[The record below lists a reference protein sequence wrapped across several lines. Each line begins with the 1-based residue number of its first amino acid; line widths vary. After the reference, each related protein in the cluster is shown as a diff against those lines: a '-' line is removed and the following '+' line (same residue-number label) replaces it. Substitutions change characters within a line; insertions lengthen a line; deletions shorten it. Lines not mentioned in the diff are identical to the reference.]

1 MILIIII
8 IITVIVIII
17 ITIINT
23 IHNSHIEIVY
33 ILLYINLSIT
43 ARVYETTIHHNT
55 MIRDQNR
62 FVNGSTSKLPIFFNT
77 NISHSNIFKMK
88 MSPYTVST

>member
-43 ARVYETTIHHNT
+43 ARVYETIIHHNT

-62 FVNGSTSKLPIFFNT
+62 FVSIGKLPIFFNT

-88 MSPYTVST
+88 MSAYTVST